1 MGLPLV
7 VEPVKLLFMTT
18 NTYITLYMS
27 MLSNYNY
34 DDLMLSGIMKLVID
48 MFHICMYSYMISTAA
63 C

>member
-34 DDLMLSGIMKLVID
+34 DDLMLSGIYEV
-48 MFHICMYSYMISTAA
+48 SY
-63 C
+63 